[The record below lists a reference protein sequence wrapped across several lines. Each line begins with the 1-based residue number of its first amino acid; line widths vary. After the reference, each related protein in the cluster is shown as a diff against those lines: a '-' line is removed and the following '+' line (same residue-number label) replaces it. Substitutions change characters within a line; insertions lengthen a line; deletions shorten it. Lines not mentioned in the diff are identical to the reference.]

1 MMLIINK
8 LFKCTFP
15 NCQVT
20 TSKWK
25 SNLKRPMKNC
35 ETEKKRRGNW
45 TETHALIVAELRFHK
60 NTNETDM

>member
-1 MMLIINK
+1 MLIINK

-35 ETEKKRRGNW
+35 ETEKKEEESGQKHMPLLLQSYVFTKILMR
-45 TETHALIVAELRFHK
+45 
-60 NTNETDM
+60 